1 MLHHVRLRTLTE
13 GSERLAR
20 LAGSG
25 RPHTNFTF
33 AYGHDPSDGDPFS
46 PLAPHHLRTS
56 ADALELFRGELIGEG
71 ATCAVGRVREPSWLL
86 LSCGVVM
93 RSHVCL
99 EDGSRY
105 MTFPEAKRAVPAMV
119 TRFSET
125 RARNAWN
132 TLVSDLELM
141 DVPPVPGEP
150 VVDAH
155 MIWRNGR
162 PRGDGVDGQAALGER
177 STLDGLVTRLLAG
190 DAAAADEWRE
200 AYTALGNWQ
209 PPRAAR
215 EREMPAP
222 SLAEQLGPHTRYI
235 LPPKDGLGVVMER
248 GRAPPRPTSA
258 EANILARH
266 AAQDWRIADSGRSIF
281 CTRGSHVSEASTLVQ
296 LYARAIPIVTSAYDE
311 LQKAKA
317 RQRQRVCDVCARKG
331 TVPSPDKL
339 TDEEQSWE
347 GGPGYNVALA
357 RATLREILRAEGAQG
372 FPFTAAAVGD
382 GSWHKQRCLVSRA
395 ALLHDGT
402 ILGGAVDMAGPIGGD
417 RNNYDGELAHRVDVL
432 AHLQGGRLFYAYD
445 STSPVTAAEH
455 FRRSTTGARA
465 RAECD
470 DWQGS
475 AMAFEHNQEVL
486 VYWWFRSHRGQ
497 LLEGAADAL
506 AKQMLGTDVVP
517 VPQAYSRHVSLR
529 FYAKAS
535 ERELMLAAAG
545 LALVRKEL
553 KLGDAMRATRD
564 DYDAL
569 RAARLNERDTLY
581 VRRLREDQ
589 ARLQV
594 SRAYPNTGCDSA
606 GAFLFAAGCPCGGG
620 QQDRHH
626 LLWKCSLPA
635 VARLRLDLHTACRTL
650 DDALGQCEPVTGT
663 HQVSQIC
670 SAALKND
677 TLPMASN
684 RTAAFNSQSMDATA
698 ARQAAL
704 RHMLGIIRLPDDA
717 GSVRRAARLSGPVLR
732 TVVAMGRAA
741 ETASV
746 TATMQMVQRSF
757 LRVHVRAAF
766 IRLDVYAK
774 FRARHPACRTTFCVS
789 PMPVARIARAG
800 TSIRSS
806 RHWELPL
813 PNEITHA
820 TAITSPRAAVG
831 LVLAALR
838 DETTAHSRYCRLAEL
853 DVRLRSQADAPAVA
867 ADSDAGALQIV
878 VDALPAPG
886 DLPVALPR
894 VTRSGA
900 YVMAVPIVDDELRTT
915 LEGERDAAGV
925 RACSLRASPAALA
938 DVSFMARW
946 TAFWRSAKSHEAR
959 AIRARVRAAREAASA
974 PVSVPDPCAAAA
986 AAARRAC
993 ALVIKCRRRAD
1004 EARARARLRVTQHT
1018 APVDSRAR
1026 PLRCGT
1032 GHSGSTS
1039 ALPPARS
1046 IGAVRGGSGCGV
1058 WRRRRT
1064 RCAGV
1069 HPRRQAAAS
1078 GDRCG
1083 AAARG
1088 GPASCPV
1095 GCRGWQEGRWWWW

>member
-1 MLHHVRLRTLTE
+1 
-13 GSERLAR
+13 
-20 LAGSG
+20 
-25 RPHTNFTF
+25 
-33 AYGHDPSDGDPFS
+33 
-46 PLAPHHLRTS
+46 
-56 ADALELFRGELIGEG
+56 
-71 ATCAVGRVREPSWLL
+71 
-86 LSCGVVM
+86 
-93 RSHVCL
+93 
-99 EDGSRY
+99 
-105 MTFPEAKRAVPAMV
+105 
-119 TRFSET
+119 
-125 RARNAWN
+125 
-132 TLVSDLELM
+132 
-141 DVPPVPGEP
+141 
-150 VVDAH
+150 
-155 MIWRNGR
+155 
-162 PRGDGVDGQAALGER
+162 
-177 STLDGLVTRLLAG
+177 
-190 DAAAADEWRE
+190 
-200 AYTALGNWQ
+200 
-209 PPRAAR
+209 
-215 EREMPAP
+215 
-222 SLAEQLGPHTRYI
+222 
-235 LPPKDGLGVVMER
+235 
-248 GRAPPRPTSA
+248 
-258 EANILARH
+258 
-266 AAQDWRIADSGRSIF
+266 
-281 CTRGSHVSEASTLVQ
+281 
-296 LYARAIPIVTSAYDE
+296 
-311 LQKAKA
+311 
-317 RQRQRVCDVCARKG
+317 
-331 TVPSPDKL
+331 
-339 TDEEQSWE
+339 
-347 GGPGYNVALA
+347 
-357 RATLREILRAEGAQG
+357 
-372 FPFTAAAVGD
+372 
-382 GSWHKQRCLVSRA
+382 
-395 ALLHDGT
+395 
-402 ILGGAVDMAGPIGGD
+402 
-417 RNNYDGELAHRVDVL
+417 
-432 AHLQGGRLFYAYD
+432 
-445 STSPVTAAEH
+445 
-455 FRRSTTGARA
+455 
-465 RAECD
+465 
-470 DWQGS
+470 
-475 AMAFEHNQEVL
+475 
-486 VYWWFRSHRGQ
+486 
-497 LLEGAADAL
+497 
-506 AKQMLGTDVVP
+506 
-517 VPQAYSRHVSLR
+517 
-529 FYAKAS
+529 
-535 ERELMLAAAG
+535 
-545 LALVRKEL
+545 
-553 KLGDAMRATRD
+553 
-564 DYDAL
+564 
-569 RAARLNERDTLY
+569 
-581 VRRLREDQ
+581 
-589 ARLQV
+589 
-594 SRAYPNTGCDSA
+594 
-606 GAFLFAAGCPCGGG
+606 
-620 QQDRHH
+620 
-626 LLWKCSLPA
+626 
-635 VARLRLDLHTACRTL
+635 
-650 DDALGQCEPVTGT
+650 
-663 HQVSQIC
+663 VSQIC

-894 VTRSGA
+894 VTRSGT

-1032 GHSGSTS
+1032 
-1039 ALPPARS
+1039 AAARVLFPPPAPS
-1046 IGAVRGGSGCGV
+1046 VQSVVVA
-1058 WRRRRT
+1058 
-1064 RCAGV
+1064 
-1069 HPRRQAAAS
+1069 AAAS
-1078 GDRCG
+1078 GDGAVHDAQASTRAGKRPLPVTG
-1083 AAARG
+1083 AAQQRVVARRVAPSGAG
-1088 GPASCPV
+1088 GGRRDAGGGGDWRSVIAGHVNVCDALSTLPAVARARATGSELV
-1095 GCRGWQEGRWWWW
+1095 GSIARDEETL